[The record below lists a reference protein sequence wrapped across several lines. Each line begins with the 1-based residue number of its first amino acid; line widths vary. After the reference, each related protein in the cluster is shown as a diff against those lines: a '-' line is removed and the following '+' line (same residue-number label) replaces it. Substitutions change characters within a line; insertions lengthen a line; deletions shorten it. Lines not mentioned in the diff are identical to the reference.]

1 MRKNYTIVTVIMKYL
16 KTYTIFKLDTH
27 RASEKVCRMTQPW
40 RTSDRKTPY
49 LSKYSHFSEYV

>member
-27 RASEKVCRMTQPW
+27 MGIGKSVQNDAALAYQR
-40 RTSDRKTPY
+40 
-49 LSKYSHFSEYV
+49 